1 MQKNNRL
8 CKYILAYI
16 GLVDKKNITAMMMAN
31 KMKRRQKM
39 EGLLLT
45 KLTMM
50 RIAMR
55 DYVCEMY
62 HYNPLIASFNLI
74 SRKKNFSVPNDEST
88 AELCNVLYL
97 LSFFLEEAT
106 KKDRERSMH
115 MRNIISGEMLREIVV
130 MDKFI
135 DVAIPISYLA
145 QRAVTLRE
153 DLDGFMNLEDLEIE
167 PIF

>member
-106 KKDRERSMH
+106 KKDRE
-115 MRNIISGEMLREIVV
+115 IVV